1 MAEPRPD
8 TSERLSSAPRAD
20 RPVAGNGSAAVAA
33 RLSSAL
39 DSRQER
45 LVKEWLKELIDDL
58 GLESLKSFPTGK
70 LSEGIPALVGLI
82 SAYLLEPEAGLAPD
96 SAIDDTAACLS
107 SVRRENPSVEKLIRD
122 YGRLKAMILEAATA
136 ELRQSDQ
143 PVVRALQLI
152 DEGFQEIVLAG
163 LQRYVEKHSIEL
175 QRQAE
180 TDALTGIYNV
190 RYFRRQLHRQ
200 LELYKRYRIPFSLI
214 MLDLD
219 ELKQMNDNLGH
230 DSGDTALRNMAN
242 ILEQIKRETD
252 IAVRYGGDEFFLL
265 LPGTNSLE
273 GERLAYRINRKVK
286 ELNLAT
292 RGREMIGVSIGVV
305 SCPEN
310 GTDVSTLRARA
321 DKAMYLAKM
330 LGGGTVAR
338 YRDFD

>member
-1 MAEPRPD
+1 MAEPHPHI
-8 TSERLSSAPRAD
+8 SEHLSSASRAGE
-20 RPVAGNGSAAVAA
+20 PLVGNGSAAVAA

-39 DSRQER
+39 DSRQEH

-58 GLESLKSFPTGK
+58 GLESLKSFPTGR
-70 LSEGIPALVGLI
+70 LSEGLPALIGLI
-82 SAYLLEPEAGLAPD
+82 SAYLLEPEAGLSPD
-96 SAIDDTAACLS
+96 AAIDETAACLS
-107 SVRRENPSVEKLIRD
+107 SVRRENPSVEKLMRD

-136 ELRQSDQ
+136 DLRKSDQ
-143 PVVRALQLI
+143 PVVRAMQLI

-163 LQRYVEKHSIEL
+163 LQRYVEKHSFEL
-175 QRQAE
+175 QRQAD
-180 TDALTGIYNV
+180 TDPLTGIFNV

-200 LELYKRYRIPFSLI
+200 LELYKRYRIPFTLI

-219 ELKQMNDNLGH
+219 ELKQLNDTLGH
-230 DSGDTALRNMAN
+230 DAGDTALRNMAA
-242 ILEQIKRETD
+242 ILEKEKRETD

-273 GERLAYRINRKVK
+273 GERLAYRINRKAK

-292 RGREMIGVSIGVV
+292 RGRDMIGVSIGVV
-305 SCPEN
+305 SCPDN
-310 GTDVSTLRARA
+310 GTDVSTLRGRA